1 MKKVKSE
8 SNEDTNSVKH
18 IDKLKSENQLL
29 LDNFKN
35 AQEQIK
41 QLETQ
46 IQRLRKYESMVNSTN
61 S

>member
-46 IQRLRKYESMVNSTN
+46 IQRLRKYESMVNLTN